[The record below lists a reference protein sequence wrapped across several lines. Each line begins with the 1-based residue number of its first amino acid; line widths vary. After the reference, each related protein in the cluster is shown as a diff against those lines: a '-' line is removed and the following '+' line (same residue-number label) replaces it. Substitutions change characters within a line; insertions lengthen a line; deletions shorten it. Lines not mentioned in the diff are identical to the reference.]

1 MHAHWHL
8 KLLCIYKTVDIVGTS
23 LTWFTKRPY
32 YRQLVI
38 TGTEWIVLATFR
50 LACFSPFNK
59 QTLIIPT
66 IHMFTNVEYGA
77 VKNAVNAHYEG

>member
-32 YRQLVI
+32 YRQLAI

-50 LACFSPFNK
+50 LAFGLVASVSIYLTSK
-59 QTLIIPT
+59 L
-66 IHMFTNVEYGA
+66 
-77 VKNAVNAHYEG
+77 